1 MDFNSALSNAVKSF
15 KDYKGVV
22 KLVSHFDTD
31 GLTSISIL
39 IKALQREDIKFSASV
54 VKQLDNKVLN
64 EIKHEGYRCIIFSDL
79 GSGYIKEINEIFND
93 ELVIILDH
101 HIISQTETRFFH
113 INPLIYGENGN
124 SISGAGLAYLFSK
137 ELNIK
142 NKNLAYLAIIG
153 AVGDIQEDKGF
164 KSFNKNILED
174 AIETGKIEVRHGLRM
189 FGSQTK
195 PLHKILQFSTDP
207 FIPGITGNEFGAVTF
222 LNELGIQLKDKD
234 GRWRKLIHLDKEE
247 MKKLVTG
254 IVIRRINEDKPED
267 ILGQIYILAE
277 EPEESPTRDV
287 REFSTLLN
295 CCGRLDKPTYGIGTC
310 IGSKE
315 MRERAI
321 TLLNDYRMEL
331 IKALDWFYR
340 NRASKFVFEG
350 EDFVIINARDNIRDT
365 LIGTIASII
374 SKSNVYKEGTKIM
387 ALAHTSDGKSKISFR
402 LSGFAE
408 GIDLRSNLGSIMSYV
423 GKYEFG
429 GHSNACGGIIPQE
442 KESLFIETAI
452 EKLKSS

>member
-1 MDFNSALSNAVKSF
+1 
-15 KDYKGVV
+15 
-22 KLVSHFDTD
+22 
-31 GLTSISIL
+31 
-39 IKALQREDIKFSASV
+39 
-54 VKQLDNKVLN
+54 
-64 EIKHEGYRCIIFSDL
+64 
-79 GSGYIKEINEIFND
+79 
-93 ELVIILDH
+93 
-101 HIISQTETRFFH
+101 
-113 INPLIYGENGN
+113 
-124 SISGAGLAYLFSK
+124 
-137 ELNIK
+137 
-142 NKNLAYLAIIG
+142 
-153 AVGDIQEDKGF
+153 
-164 KSFNKNILED
+164 
-174 AIETGKIEVRHGLRM
+174 
-189 FGSQTK
+189 
-195 PLHKILQFSTDP
+195 
-207 FIPGITGNEFGAVTF
+207 
-222 LNELGIQLKDKD
+222 
-234 GRWRKLIHLDKEE
+234 
-247 MKKLVTG
+247 
-254 IVIRRINEDKPED
+254 
-267 ILGQIYILAE
+267 
-277 EPEESPTRDV
+277 
-287 REFSTLLN
+287 
-295 CCGRLDKPTYGIGTC
+295 
-310 IGSKE
+310 

-429 GHSNACGGIIPQE
+429 GHSSACGGIIPQE